1 LDLFFVKPTTGNN
14 MIFYQLIDTQS
25 PRNYMAVPDSM
36 RRVQNADGAA
46 SLLLNFLGFLQNYSL
61 AYRIREEM
69 NLLNRR
75 VQANITGT
83 NGVLIIVQIRVSY
96 PQGVSAMAEMGFV
109 SAFIAGTGSSAREV
123 IADWNSRPQMTSGT
137 SPLNPFHGGGEF
149 IRNVYFW
156 CTDY

>member
-1 LDLFFVKPTTGNN
+1 
-14 MIFYQLIDTQS
+14 MIFYQLIDPQS
-25 PRNYMAVPDSM
+25 SRNYMAVPDSM
-36 RRVQNADGAA
+36 RRVQNADAAA
-46 SLLLNFLGFLQNYSL
+46 SLIVNFVGFLQNYVL
-61 AYRIREEM
+61 ARRVREEM

-96 PQGVSAMAEMGFV
+96 PQGRLFMAEMSFV
-109 SAFIAGTGSSAREV
+109 SAFIAGTGSSATEV
-123 IADWNSRPQMTSGT
+123 IADWNSRPQMTSLGT
-137 SPLNPFHGGGEF
+137 SLLNPVHGGGEF